1 MNSLYSNKSAK
12 FSEISRQ
19 PMAKKILIV
28 DSNPFLAKEVEKA
41 ILSIE
46 HISLGI
52 VSNIF
57 ELEKRIRH
65 NPPDMMIINIE
76 TKGEMNG
83 YQIAKV
89 MKIDCEEIPFF
100 ILYPENSADQKSWAE
115 ELNPDG
121 FLAYEGNIPN
131 LTEQLNKLLA

>member
-1 MNSLYSNKSAK
+1 MNQVYSNKSANI
-12 FSEISRQ
+12 SEYSHQ
-19 PMAKKILIV
+19 AMVKKILIV

-41 ILSIE
+41 VLEID

-52 VSNIF
+52 VSNIH

-76 TKGEMNG
+76 TKGDLNG

-89 MKIDCEEIPFF
+89 MKIDCEEIPFC
-100 ILYPENSADQKSWAE
+100 ILYPANSSDQKAWAE

-121 FLAYEGNIPN
+121 FVSYQGNIN
-131 LTEQLNKLLA
+131 CIKDQLNKILA